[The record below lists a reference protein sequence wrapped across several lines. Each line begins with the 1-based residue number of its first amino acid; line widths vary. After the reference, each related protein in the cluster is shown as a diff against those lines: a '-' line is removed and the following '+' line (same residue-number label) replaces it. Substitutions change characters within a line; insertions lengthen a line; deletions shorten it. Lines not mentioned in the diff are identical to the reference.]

1 VGDDNGELTY
11 GEVIEARK
19 ATIKDEYTAEI
30 EGYLRNVEVSGE
42 DYSNGLLSD
51 TFFERKD
58 IPKKVS
64 SILEEITNNTKIK
77 LSEVN

>member
-1 VGDDNGELTY
+1 MSDDNGELTY
-11 GEVIEARK
+11 AEVLEARK
-19 ATIKDEYTAEI
+19 TTIKDEYTAEV
-30 EGYLRNVEVSGE
+30 EGYLRNVEVSSE

-58 IPKKVS
+58 IPKNIS
-64 SILEEITNNTKIK
+64 SILAEITSKTKIK